1 MPLKRLAPSGHSTRT
16 RPSLVRPCAGCPPGH
31 CAVSIIVHCGP
42 SRLGSGCAGRGKTPG
57 SAAPQTETPETTAWK
72 HQGRPRCVP
81 ALPADPVCKTMSCH
95 PMLFINL
102 VLTFPKRGG
111 GAATLSPHPH
121 QELLVAHI
129 HTEQSRGAGLWPDIA
144 RLFQHL

>member
-1 MPLKRLAPSGHSTRT
+1 MPLKCLAPSGHSTRAHLS
-16 RPSLVRPCAGCPPGH
+16 PVSPCAGCPPGDRV
-31 CAVSIIVHCGP
+31 VSIIVNCGP
-42 SRLGSGCAGRGKTPG
+42 SRLGSGCGGRRKTTG
-57 SAAPQTETPETTAWK
+57 SATPRTETPESTAWQ
-72 HQGRPRCVP
+72 HQGRPPCVH
-81 ALPADPVCKTMSCH
+81 ALPADPVCKVMSCH

-102 VLTFPKRGG
+102 VLTFPKQGG
-111 GAATLSPHPH
+111 GAAAPSPHPH